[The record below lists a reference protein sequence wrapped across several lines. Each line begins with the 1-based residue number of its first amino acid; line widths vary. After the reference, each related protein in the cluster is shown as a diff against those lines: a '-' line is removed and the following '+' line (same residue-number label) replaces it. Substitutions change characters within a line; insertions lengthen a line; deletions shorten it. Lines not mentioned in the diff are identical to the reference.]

1 MELRQNQKY
10 ALSFVIAIILLL
22 ISFCWQNSNFSYGD
36 EQKIME
42 QSSLLRHYL
51 FKNKQSDN
59 SNSYLFI
66 NVAHDLELISQE
78 DGLGNEVITDR
89 GKLAQFFRI
98 LQQNPSAHNIV
109 LSDIF
114 LQGSSPNDSSLQ
126 ASIDGLDRLVF
137 PTHFDELGN
146 IEKTVIDVPLGLA
159 DYSKATSGFFKF
171 KINQSDSLK
180 TIPQVLY
187 ESIEGKKLE
196 TNSILWPINNLIID
210 HQIRPFDF
218 EHSDQFAKVDL
229 SELLV
234 LPEELVL
241 DEFVKDKILLIGN
254 FESDVHET
262 IAGVSPGTLILLNVY
277 LSLKDSNDLI
287 KPLWLIFMR
296 LMLSVFSYFL
306 LFRTK
311 KSIEKRRIRWIGPLL
326 ASATFFTMLSMLSH
340 ILFNQ
345 PIQILLLTLLCNAL
359 VFVMQ
364 LYENKWRPKHLLDWA
379 KNKRDHF
386 LKPIQS

>member
-1 MELRQNQKY
+1 
-10 ALSFVIAIILLL
+10 LL
-22 ISFCWQNSNFSYGD
+22 ISFFWQNSNFSYGD

-66 NVAHDLELISQE
+66 NVSHDLELISQE

-98 LQQNPSAHNIV
+98 LQQNPSAHKFV
-109 LSDIF
+109 FSDIF

-137 PTHFDELGN
+137 PTHFDEMGN

-180 TIPQVLY
+180 TIPQILY

-196 TNSILWPINNLIID
+196 TSSIFWPINNLIID

-218 EHSDQFAKVDL
+218 ENSDQFAKVDL

-262 IAGVSPGTLILLNVY
+262 IAGNSPGTLILLNVY
-277 LSLKDSNDLI
+277 LSLKDSNHLI
-287 KPLWLIFMR
+287 KPLWLIFML

-311 KSIEKRRIRWIGPLL
+311 RSIEKRRIRWIGPLL
-326 ASATFFTMLSMLSH
+326 ASATFFTILSMLSH

-359 VFVMQ
+359 VYVMQ
-364 LYENKWRPKHLLDWA
+364 LYDNKWRPKHLLDWA